1 MEKLS
6 KKNTLLIGVTLFSM
20 FFGAGNL
27 IFPPFLG
34 AQAGT
39 QTITALIGFCITAI
53 GFPVLGVVV
62 VAKSG
67 GLTSL
72 ANRVNP
78 IFSAIFTMLIYLSIG
93 PMLAIPRTSSTSF
106 EIAVTPFLS
115 GSQNILT
122 LRVIYSALFFALAFI
137 IALRPDKLTDRLGKI
152 MTPCL
157 LILIATVFI
166 GSFFYPNPIT
176 PPPAEIY
183 SKIPIVQ
190 GFLDGYQTMDT
201 IAALNFGIIIAI
213 NIRAKGLNDDKG
225 IVMQT
230 IKAGFIAGA
239 MLLAVYCSL
248 AYVGAIGNIAN
259 ATNGT
264 DVLKGVVYNLF
275 GKTGLIIL
283 AAIFVIA
290 CFNTCVGLICCC
302 SKYFNSI
309 FPKVSYRSWA
319 IFFAVI
325 SMIISNVGL
334 NTILSLSIPILNAIY
349 PIAIVLIILGICHN
363 YIENLRYVY
372 QSSILFTGIIS
383 VGFALGI
390 EKWSIPVISQLF
402 YKLPLYT
409 IGLGWIIPAIVGLI
423 LGIIL
428 SFIFPRRYMA

>member
-1 MEKLS
+1 
-6 KKNTLLIGVTLFSM
+6 
-20 FFGAGNL
+20 
-27 IFPPFLG
+27 
-34 AQAGT
+34 
-39 QTITALIGFCITAI
+39 
-53 GFPVLGVVV
+53 
-62 VAKSG
+62 
-67 GLTSL
+67 
-72 ANRVNP
+72 
-78 IFSAIFTMLIYLSIG
+78 
-93 PMLAIPRTSSTSF
+93 
-106 EIAVTPFLS
+106 
-115 GSQNILT
+115 
-122 LRVIYSALFFALAFI
+122 
-137 IALRPDKLTDRLGKI
+137 

-166 GSFFYPNPIT
+166 GSFFYPNPMT

-213 NIRAKGLNDDKG
+213 NIRAKGVSDDKG
-225 IVMQT
+225 IIMQT

-239 MLLAVYCSL
+239 MLLVVYCSL
-248 AYVGAIGNIAN
+248 AYVGAIGNIPN
-259 ATNGT
+259 AKNGT
-264 DVLKGVVYNLF
+264 DILKGVVYSLF

-283 AAIFVIA
+283 AGIFVIA

-309 FPKVSYRSWA
+309 FPKITYRSWA
-319 IFFAVI
+319 IFFAVV

-349 PIAIVLIILGICHN
+349 PIAIVLILLGICNN
-363 YIENLRYVY
+363 YIENLGYVY

-390 EKWSIPVISQLF
+390 ENWSIPVVSQLF

-409 IGLGWIIPAIVGLI
+409 MGLGWIIPAVVGLI

-428 SFIFPRRYMA
+428 SLIIPRKNVI

>member
-53 GFPVLGVVV
+53 GFLVLGVVV
-62 VAKSG
+62 VAKSV

-115 GSQNILT
+115 GSENILT

-166 GSFFYPNPIT
+166 GSFFYPNPRT
-176 PPPAEIY
+176 PPPAKMY

-190 GFLDGYQTMDT
+190 GLLDG
-201 IAALNFGIIIAI
+201 
-213 NIRAKGLNDDKG
+213 
-225 IVMQT
+225 
-230 IKAGFIAGA
+230 
-239 MLLAVYCSL
+239 
-248 AYVGAIGNIAN
+248 
-259 ATNGT
+259 
-264 DVLKGVVYNLF
+264 
-275 GKTGLIIL
+275 
-283 AAIFVIA
+283 
-290 CFNTCVGLICCC
+290 
-302 SKYFNSI
+302 
-309 FPKVSYRSWA
+309 
-319 IFFAVI
+319 
-325 SMIISNVGL
+325 
-334 NTILSLSIPILNAIY
+334 
-349 PIAIVLIILGICHN
+349 
-363 YIENLRYVY
+363 
-372 QSSILFTGIIS
+372 
-383 VGFALGI
+383 
-390 EKWSIPVISQLF
+390 
-402 YKLPLYT
+402 
-409 IGLGWIIPAIVGLI
+409 
-423 LGIIL
+423 
-428 SFIFPRRYMA
+428 